1 VETESENEQL
11 RKEYNI
17 LHGGNSNIISNPVWD
32 SSDKCD
38 TSDEIQ
44 KALVELQQQM
54 KEGEDKIQEIQKA
67 AVWYNAMRSTLC
79 DLSGIRVLNISTLE
93 TDEKL
98 GNRRETNVSYS
109 IPIVR

>member
-1 VETESENEQL
+1 METKHLESENEQL

-17 LHGGNSNIISNPVWD
+17 LHGGNSNIISKPVWD

-54 KEGEDKIQEIQKA
+54 KEGEDK
-67 AVWYNAMRSTLC
+67 
-79 DLSGIRVLNISTLE
+79 GRVLDLALHLLLSNQERIEAEERDTFTQIFMKMKYTVLQ
-93 TDEKL
+93 
-98 GNRRETNVSYS
+98 V
-109 IPIVR
+109 